1 MLGRLFKYELKAT
14 SKVLVPI
21 DIAFIA
27 ITIISR
33 VSIDLQVDEGSL
45 WSFINGMGLFV
56 FIISA
61 ITMFVAT
68 AIVIIWRFY
77 RNTSSD
83 EGYLLFTLP
92 VKVDY
97 IIISEFLCALIW
109 GFLMSV
115 FAVLGIF
122 LMIFNRNVDDNII
135 NFSYFG
141 NILSSLTADGIKAI
155 FYLFLDILISTFQEI
170 MSIYCAISL
179 ASLFNKHRL
188 IFSAT
193 FYIGLLIVVNAFAI
207 LIMNIVE
214 KIFPSGVYN
223 AYSEDIS
230 FSDIVTSWNT
240 DVAPII
246 NSVVS
251 IVDWVFLVVV
261 ISIEYIIIRKILS
274 KNLNIC
280 R

>member
-21 DIAFIA
+21 YIAFIA

-135 NFSYFG
+135 NFIFWQYF
-141 NILSSLTADGIKAI
+141 I
-155 FYLFLDILISTFQEI
+155 
-170 MSIYCAISL
+170 
-179 ASLFNKHRL
+179 
-188 IFSAT
+188 
-193 FYIGLLIVVNAFAI
+193 
-207 LIMNIVE
+207 
-214 KIFPSGVYN
+214 
-223 AYSEDIS
+223 
-230 FSDIVTSWNT
+230 
-240 DVAPII
+240 II
-246 NSVVS
+246 NSRRNKS
-251 IVDWVFLVVV
+251 NFL
-261 ISIEYIIIRKILS
+261 SFLRYININLSGDYVYILCNFSCLII
-274 KNLNIC
+274 
-280 R
+280 

>member
-280 R
+280 

>member
-21 DIAFIA
+21 YIAFIA

-97 IIISEFLCALIW
+97 IIISEFFCALIW

-280 R
+280 

>member
-21 DIAFIA
+21 YIAFIA

-61 ITMFVAT
+61 IAMFVAT

-77 RNTSSD
+77 RNASSD

-251 IVDWVFLVVV
+251 IVDWVFILVV

-280 R
+280 

>member
-14 SKVLVPI
+14 SKVLVPMY
-21 DIAFIA
+21 IAFIA

-280 R
+280 

>member
-21 DIAFIA
+21 YIAFIA

-61 ITMFVAT
+61 IAMFVAT

-77 RNTSSD
+77 RNASSD

-193 FYIGLLIVVNAFAI
+193 FYIGLIIVVNAFAI

-251 IVDWVFLVVV
+251 IVDWFFLLVV

-280 R
+280 

>member
-21 DIAFIA
+21 YIAFIA

-188 IFSAT
+188 I
-193 FYIGLLIVVNAFAI
+193 
-207 LIMNIVE
+207 
-214 KIFPSGVYN
+214 
-223 AYSEDIS
+223 
-230 FSDIVTSWNT
+230 
-240 DVAPII
+240 
-246 NSVVS
+246 SVSYTHLTLPTNREV
-251 IVDWVFLVVV
+251 
-261 ISIEYIIIRKILS
+261 
-274 KNLNIC
+274 
-280 R
+280 

>member
-1 MLGRLFKYELKAT
+1 MLVRLFKYELKAT

-21 DIAFIA
+21 YIAFIA

-223 AYSEDIS
+223 AYSENIS

-261 ISIEYIIIRKILS
+261 ISSEYIIIRKILS

-280 R
+280 

>member
-1 MLGRLFKYELKAT
+1 MLVRLFKYELKAT

-21 DIAFIA
+21 YIAFIA

-251 IVDWVFLVVV
+251 IVDWVFLLVV

-280 R
+280 

>member
-1 MLGRLFKYELKAT
+1 MLVRLFKYELKAT

-21 DIAFIA
+21 YIAFIA

-280 R
+280 

>member
-21 DIAFIA
+21 YIAFIA

-61 ITMFVAT
+61 IAMFVAT

-77 RNTSSD
+77 RNASSD

-97 IIISEFLCALIW
+97 IIISEFLCAFIW

-115 FAVLGIF
+115 FTVLGIF

-251 IVDWVFLVVV
+251 IVDWFFLLVV

-280 R
+280 

>member
-21 DIAFIA
+21 YIAFIA

-170 MSIYCAISL
+170 MSIYCEISL

-280 R
+280 

>member
-21 DIAFIA
+21 YIAFIA

-92 VKVDY
+92 VKVY
-97 IIISEFLCALIW
+97 YLLIRGFLSAMIHH
-109 GFLMSV
+109 FLMSV
-115 FAVLGIF
+115 FAVLGNF

-193 FYIGLLIVVNAFAI
+193 FYIGLLIVVNAFSI

-280 R
+280 

>member
-21 DIAFIA
+21 YIAFIA

-77 RNTSSD
+77 RNISSD

-280 R
+280 

>member
-21 DIAFIA
+21 YIAFIA

-141 NILSSLTADGIKAI
+141 NILSSLTEDGIKAI

-280 R
+280 

>member
-21 DIAFIA
+21 YIAFIA

-251 IVDWVFLVVV
+251 IVDWVFLVV

-280 R
+280 

>member
-21 DIAFIA
+21 YIAFIA

-68 AIVIIWRFY
+68 
-77 RNTSSD
+77 
-83 EGYLLFTLP
+83 
-92 VKVDY
+92 
-97 IIISEFLCALIW
+97 
-109 GFLMSV
+109 
-115 FAVLGIF
+115 IF

-280 R
+280 

>member
-21 DIAFIA
+21 YIAFIA

-170 MSIYCAISL
+170 MSIYCVISL

-251 IVDWVFLVVV
+251 IVDWVFLLVV

-280 R
+280 

>member
-21 DIAFIA
+21 YIAFIA

-77 RNTSSD
+77 QNTSSD

-193 FYIGLLIVVNAFAI
+193 FYIGLLIVVNAFNI

-280 R
+280 

>member
-21 DIAFIA
+21 YIAFIA

-223 AYSEDIS
+223 AYSENIS

-280 R
+280 

>member
-21 DIAFIA
+21 YIAFIA

-214 KIFPSGVYN
+214 KIFPSAVYN

-280 R
+280 

>member
-21 DIAFIA
+21 YIAFIA

-122 LMIFNRNVDDNII
+122 WMIFNRNVDDNII

-280 R
+280 

>member
-21 DIAFIA
+21 YIAFIA

-109 GFLMSV
+109 RFLMSV
-115 FAVLGIF
+115 FTVLGIF
-122 LMIFNRNVDDNII
+122 LMIFNRNIDDNII

-251 IVDWVFLVVV
+251 IVDWVFLLVV

-280 R
+280 

>member
-21 DIAFIA
+21 YIAFIA

-179 ASLFNKHRL
+179 ASLFNKHIL

-280 R
+280 

>member
-21 DIAFIA
+21 YIAFIA

-33 VSIDLQVDEGSL
+33 VSIDLKVDEGSL

-280 R
+280 

>member
-1 MLGRLFKYELKAT
+1 MLVRLFKYELKAT

-21 DIAFIA
+21 YIAFIA

-193 FYIGLLIVVNAFAI
+193 FYIGLLIVVNAFSI

-223 AYSEDIS
+223 AYSENIS

-280 R
+280 

>member
-21 DIAFIA
+21 YIAFIA

-240 DVAPII
+240 DIAPII

-280 R
+280 

>member
-21 DIAFIA
+21 YIAFIA

-97 IIISEFLCALIW
+97 IIISEFLCDLIW

-280 R
+280 

>member
-21 DIAFIA
+21 YIAFIA

-274 KNLNIC
+274 KNLSIC
-280 R
+280 

>member
-21 DIAFIA
+21 YIAFIA

-214 KIFPSGVYN
+214 EIFPSGVYN

-280 R
+280 

>member
-1 MLGRLFKYELKAT
+1 MLVRLFKYELKAT

-21 DIAFIA
+21 YIAFIA

-61 ITMFVAT
+61 IAMFVAT

-77 RNTSSD
+77 RNASSD

-251 IVDWVFLVVV
+251 IVDWFFLLVV

-280 R
+280 

>member
-21 DIAFIA
+21 YIAFIA

-179 ASLFNKHRL
+179 ASLLSTDLFFRL
-188 IFSAT
+188 H
-193 FYIGLLIVVNAFAI
+193 
-207 LIMNIVE
+207 
-214 KIFPSGVYN
+214 
-223 AYSEDIS
+223 
-230 FSDIVTSWNT
+230 
-240 DVAPII
+240 
-246 NSVVS
+246 S
-251 IVDWVFLVVV
+251 I
-261 ISIEYIIIRKILS
+261 
-274 KNLNIC
+274 
-280 R
+280 

>member
-21 DIAFIA
+21 YIAFIA

-230 FSDIVTSWNT
+230 FPDIVTSWNT

-251 IVDWVFLVVV
+251 IVDWVFLLVV

-280 R
+280 

>member
-21 DIAFIA
+21 YIAFIA

-61 ITMFVAT
+61 IAMFVAT

-193 FYIGLLIVVNAFAI
+193 FYIGLLIVVNAFSI

-223 AYSEDIS
+223 AYSENIS

-280 R
+280 

>member
-21 DIAFIA
+21 YIAFIA

-193 FYIGLLIVVNAFAI
+193 FYIGLLIVVNAFSI

-280 R
+280 

>member
-1 MLGRLFKYELKAT
+1 M
-14 SKVLVPI
+14 
-21 DIAFIA
+21 
-27 ITIISR
+27 
-33 VSIDLQVDEGSL
+33 
-45 WSFINGMGLFV
+45 
-56 FIISA
+56 
-61 ITMFVAT
+61 
-68 AIVIIWRFY
+68 
-77 RNTSSD
+77 
-83 EGYLLFTLP
+83 
-92 VKVDY
+92 
-97 IIISEFLCALIW
+97 IW

-280 R
+280 

>member
-21 DIAFIA
+21 YIAFIA

-141 NILSSLTADGIKAI
+141 KILSSLTADGIKAI
-155 FYLFLDILISTFQEI
+155 LYLF
-170 MSIYCAISL
+170 
-179 ASLFNKHRL
+179 
-188 IFSAT
+188 
-193 FYIGLLIVVNAFAI
+193 
-207 LIMNIVE
+207 
-214 KIFPSGVYN
+214 
-223 AYSEDIS
+223 
-230 FSDIVTSWNT
+230 
-240 DVAPII
+240 
-246 NSVVS
+246 
-251 IVDWVFLVVV
+251 
-261 ISIEYIIIRKILS
+261 
-274 KNLNIC
+274 
-280 R
+280 

>member
-1 MLGRLFKYELKAT
+1 MLGRLLKYELKAT

-21 DIAFIA
+21 YIAFIA

-280 R
+280 

>member
-21 DIAFIA
+21 YIAFIA

-155 FYLFLDILISTFQEI
+155 FYLFLDIFISTFQEI

-280 R
+280 